1 MREKFF
7 RFKDI
12 ADRMEE
18 KWKKNGTIDDGDFML
33 LFTAVSNMGQI
44 VITLMGTEKED
55 RGRIPPRAV
64 VEEQAQKCDF
74 IDMSIWNE
82 FFMLRNQ
89 VAHRRPA
96 FIMEIVISLLQK
108 VVPEFEKEFE
118 LLIGMDK
125 QNCS

>member
-44 VITLMGTEKED
+44 VITLMGAEKED

-74 IDMSIWNE
+74 IDMSVWNE

-89 VAHRRPA
+89 VAHSRPA